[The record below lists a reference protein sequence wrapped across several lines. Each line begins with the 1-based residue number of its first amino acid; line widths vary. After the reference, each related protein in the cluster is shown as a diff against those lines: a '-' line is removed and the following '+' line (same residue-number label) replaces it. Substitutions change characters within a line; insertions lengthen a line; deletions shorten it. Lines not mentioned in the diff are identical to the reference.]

1 MNIKE
6 LDEEIHRLS
15 ATADGY
21 DGGWELFAL
30 VDLRR
35 RLMEEERRRAL

>member
-1 MNIKE
+1 MNMEQLEADIE
-6 LDEEIHRLS
+6 RLS
-15 ATADGY
+15 KVADGY

-35 RLMEEERRRAL
+35 RLKEEERRRAL